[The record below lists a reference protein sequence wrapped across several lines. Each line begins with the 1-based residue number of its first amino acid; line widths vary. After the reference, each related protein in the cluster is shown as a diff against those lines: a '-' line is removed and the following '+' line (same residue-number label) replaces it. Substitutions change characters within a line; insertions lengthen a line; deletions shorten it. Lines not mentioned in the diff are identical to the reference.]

1 MKSSLKT
8 AFHRGFTLIELMI
21 VIVIIGI
28 LVTTLVPRITGTQGR
43 ARDTGRLADLN
54 QISQAAE
61 VYLDDFG
68 SYPPNAQDGTPD
80 CLKDGSL
87 PDFAAF
93 TKYFKGGVP
102 TPPNETE
109 TVTFDGVSCTGS
121 YMYLALDNQGSNNN
135 SYAIIANVETPTKGN
150 LIIDN
155 GVTTPPPATLAFD
168 ASTTFNDVQSV
179 LDDTAKVGPTA
190 LSTADEED
198 DDGDSTVYLL
208 LQ

>member
-54 QISQAAE
+54 QISQAAA

-68 SYPPNAQDGTPD
+68 SYPANGPEGEPN
-80 CLKDGSL
+80 CLAEGDL
-87 PDFAAF
+87 PDFDAF

-102 TPPNETE
+102 TPPNATE
-109 TVTFDGVSCTGS
+109 TVTFKGKTCTGS
-121 YMYLALDNQGSNNN
+121 YMYLALSSQGSKNNA
-135 SYAIIANVETPTKGN
+135 YAVMANVETPTKGN

-155 GVTTPPPATLAFD
+155 GVTTPPPATLTFD
-168 ASTTFNDVQSV
+168 ASTTLNDVQDV
-179 LDDTAKVGPTA
+179 LDATAKAGPTA
-190 LSTADEED
+190 MTTADEED
-198 DDGDSTVYLL
+198 DDGDSTLYLL